1 MRTRATARFVRVPAS
16 KARLVLDH
24 IRGKSVGEALATL
37 QYTPKAAARL
47 IEKVLRSAI
56 ANAVHVA
63 DKNHKRRIDEDD
75 LFVSA
80 AFADQSIEV
89 SVVNG
94 KQQAAFSVGDS
105 KCVLV
110 NDAIQC
116 TPVVLAS
123 N

>member
-1 MRTRATARFVRVPAS
+1 MTT
-16 KARLVLDH
+16 K
-24 IRGKSVGEALATL
+24 TL
-37 QYTPKAAARL
+37 QALLIAAL
-47 IEKVLRSAI
+47 PGS
-56 ANAVHVA
+56 
-63 DKNHKRRIDEDD
+63 
-75 LFVSA
+75 VS
-80 AFADQSIEV
+80 AFADQTIEV

-110 NDAIQC
+110 NDAIKC

>member
-1 MRTRATARFVRVPAS
+1 MVS
-16 KARLVLDH
+16 L
-24 IRGKSVGEALATL
+24 S
-37 QYTPKAAARL
+37 
-47 IEKVLRSAI
+47 
-56 ANAVHVA
+56 
-63 DKNHKRRIDEDD
+63 
-75 LFVSA
+75 SA

-89 SVVNG
+89 SMVNG

-110 NDAIQC
+110 NDVIKC

>member
-1 MRTRATARFVRVPAS
+1 MTT
-16 KARLVLDH
+16 K
-24 IRGKSVGEALATL
+24 TL
-37 QYTPKAAARL
+37 QALL
-47 IEKVLRSAI
+47 IGALLAS
-56 ANAVHVA
+56 
-63 DKNHKRRIDEDD
+63 
-75 LFVSA
+75 SA

-110 NDAIQC
+110 NDVIKC
-116 TPVVLAS
+116 TPVVVLAS

>member
-1 MRTRATARFVRVPAS
+1 MTT
-16 KARLVLDH
+16 K
-24 IRGKSVGEALATL
+24 TL
-37 QYTPKAAARL
+37 QALL
-47 IEKVLRSAI
+47 IGALLAS
-56 ANAVHVA
+56 
-63 DKNHKRRIDEDD
+63 
-75 LFVSA
+75 SA

-110 NDAIQC
+110 NDVIQC
-116 TPVVLAS
+116 APVVLAS